1 MENRKGTPYLKIEV
15 VCSPANL
22 FLKYQTA
29 FVTIRKMTM
38 KRLSRFILVTF
49 EANDAYG
56 SKTQD
61 KRQQSLKKGIENM
74 QNKPH
79 KYEQKQTYSG
89 GENHDENCNT

>member
-1 MENRKGTPYLKIEV
+1 
-15 VCSPANL
+15 
-22 FLKYQTA
+22 
-29 FVTIRKMTM
+29 MTM

-89 GENHDENCNT
+89 GENTTKTVIHKGNTFRVDNIYRHNSLD